1 MENSYT
7 ASCYCRISYLPFFH
21 SCLRVYW
28 LNWVYLLNQNAPQQ
42 SGSSSHKN
50 HNVFFFFPL
59 STWTRKKSSWSNSI
73 RLHSHSHHYNLQKT
87 SYYSSSFI
95 CCAGA
100 FGSFWLKWQPA
111 SVSRATKR
119 KKIRKKMELKE
130 SDSYSMSKPIP
141 WSGQVG
147 VKPSLCYSVLYI

>member
-1 MENSYT
+1 MH
-7 ASCYCRISYLPFFH
+7 H
-21 SCLRVYW
+21 SSLGAV
-28 LNWVYLLNQNAPQQ
+28 PTGTIMF
-42 SGSSSHKN
+42 S
-50 HNVFFFFPL
+50 FFFSL
-59 STWTRKKSSWSNSI
+59 STWTRKKSSCSNSI

-119 KKIRKKMELKE
+119 KKIREKNGAKRIRFIQNVKAHTLVWTSRCETKSMLFCTVYLRFNTLKSSQLNLITYMEHKSPQWYQTGMKKE
-130 SDSYSMSKPIP
+130 
-141 WSGQVG
+141 
-147 VKPSLCYSVLYI
+147 VLS